1 MKMPSFF
8 RICLSGCA
16 LSLALMPYGARAQ
29 NTALNSAEAL
39 AADAKIYADA
49 YGVSLDEAIRRLSI
63 MLDDKSDG
71 QDAEAAEGDNFAG
84 RYFDNDAAGFAII
97 VRTKGPDRVE
107 RNIVRKG
114 KTDLN
119 RDPAARAQRRADRKA
134 LRQKFKLSDTEVEQ
148 AEDIIARDETVRVKF
163 RGGVSHAMKQLQQA
177 VVDNGAKFAS
187 IKGIQTVFVD
197 NRTGE
202 IVVMVDAKS
211 PEAARAEVAAFL
223 QFPFRIDLVPGGF
236 KETSVRGGQFTT
248 TPAGRYCM
256 TAFAATRTSDTKVGL
271 VTAGHC
277 ATPAVI
283 SIKDSDG
290 VSKPLTQGTKLNSV
304 TAGDL
309 LFLSGVPV
317 PLAEFYFDGTGAARS
332 VTGLRARTATSVSN
346 GTVYTAGTTQ
356 GSFVCHLGQQVLNS
370 PNVVQSCGEV
380 ISINGQNSPTSY
392 TPTGGTFVIVRN
404 TLSGA
409 GTVRPAGSPGTL
421 KCYHGDSGGPWF
433 AGTIAFGIQSGCA
446 WEGADDGITLYVQYT
461 SIDAFS
467 YLGATLLV
475 K

>member
-1 MKMPSFF
+1 MKNAPFL
-8 RICLSGCA
+8 RLWISGCA
-16 LSLALMPYGARAQ
+16 LSLVLTASVARAQ
-29 NTALNSAEAL
+29 NVSLNSAEAI
-39 AADAKIYADA
+39 AVDAKIYADA

-71 QDAEAAEGDNFAG
+71 QDVEASEGDSFAG
-84 RYFDNDAAGFAII
+84 RYFDNDPAGFSIV
-97 VRTKGPDRVE
+97 VRTKGPDRAE
-107 RNIVRKG
+107 RVIVRKG
-114 KTDLN
+114 RADLS

-134 LRQKFKLSDTEVEQ
+134 LRQKFKLTDTEVEQ

-163 RGGVSHAMKQLQQA
+163 RGGVSHSMKLLQQA

-187 IKGIQTVFVD
+187 IRGIQTVFVD

-211 PEAARAEVAAFL
+211 PEATRAVVGAFL
-223 QFPFRIDLVPGGF
+223 QLPFRIDLVPGGF
-236 KETSVRGGQFTT
+236 KDTSVRGGQFTT

-256 TAFAATRTSDTKVGL
+256 TAFAATRTSDAKVGL
-271 VTAGHC
+271 VSAGHC
-277 ATPAVI
+277 ATTAAI

-290 VSKPLTQGTKLNSV
+290 VSKPLAQGTKLDSV
-304 TAGDL
+304 TEGDL
-309 LFLSGVPV
+309 LFLSGAPV
-317 PLAEFYFDGTGAARS
+317 PLAEFYFDGTGTARS
-332 VTGLRARTATSVSN
+332 VTGKRARTATAVSN
-346 GTVYTAGTTQ
+346 GTVYTPGTTQ
-356 GSFVCHLGQQVLNS
+356 GSFVCHLGQQILNS

-380 ISINGQNSPTSY
+380 ISITGQKNPLQY
-392 TPTGGTFVIVRN
+392 TPTGGSYVIVRN

-409 GTVRPAGSPGTL
+409 GTVKPAGSAGTL

-433 AGTIAFGIQSGCA
+433 AGTIAFGVQSGCA

-467 YLGATLLV
+467 YLTATLLV